1 MAGLIPQQFI
11 DDLLDRT
18 DIIEIIDG
26 RVALRK
32 SGQNYSGLCPFH
44 NEKSPSFTVSQ
55 TKQFY
60 HCFGCG
66 AHGNAIGFLME
77 FDRMEFPQAVESL
90 ARQAGVEVPVE
101 RNANPEKKKQ
111 QDSLYDQLEKA
122 QLHFSLQLRQH
133 PAKER
138 AVNYLK
144 GRQLTGETAK
154 SFGIG
159 YAPPG
164 WENLREALSSSDK
177 DEQQLI
183 EAGLLIKR
191 EDRDGCYDRF
201 RDRIMFPIRD
211 NRGRTIAFGGRVLG
225 DDKPKYLNS
234 PESPV
239 FHKGNELYGLYEAKQ
254 ASSRLSR
261 FLIVEGYMD
270 VVALAQHDI
279 HYSVATLGTSTS
291 DAHLKKLFRMVS
303 EIVICFDGDAAGR
316 KAAAR
321 ALDTA
326 LPILED
332 GHQIR
337 FLFLPEG
344 EDPDSLVHKE
354 GKDAFEQRLNH
365 AMTLSDYL
373 FASVSEDLD
382 ISSLDGK
389 ARMSKLA
396 LGKMHPMPRGMLY
409 ELMIQQLAEMT
420 GLSIDSLKESAA
432 KTSTPKPAS
441 SASTPAQPEYSTD
454 HQPPE
459 NTAGYE
465 NYADIPDY
473 SSDYQSDL
481 DQSPPPT
488 FSQGGRPRSRVT
500 EPADKA
506 AALLLH
512 HPELA
517 DCVEDIEVLRN
528 IDSPG
533 MLQLVELLE
542 FLKSHPQSNTA
553 AILAHCQGA
562 HGEEAAEALKSL
574 AEREQLVTPDNVE
587 NYFQSSLSLLQKHHN
602 EQQRDQLIEQ
612 AKHTPLTSDEK
623 QRLLALFEATKNKS
637 K

>member
-122 QLHFSLQLRQH
+122 QQHFSLQLRQH
-133 PAKER
+133 TSKER

-154 SFGIG
+154 TFGIG

-164 WENLREALSSSDK
+164 WENLREALSSSEK

-183 EAGLLIKR
+183 EAGILIKR

-254 ASSRLSR
+254 ACNRLSR

-270 VVALAQHDI
+270 VVALAQHGI
-279 HYSVATLGTSTS
+279 HNAVATLGTSTS
-291 DAHLKKLFRMVS
+291 DAHLSKLFRMVS
-303 EIVICFDGDAAGR
+303 EIVICFDGDDAGR
-316 KAAAR
+316 KAARR

-326 LPILED
+326 LPVLED
-332 GHQIR
+332 GRQVR
-337 FLFLPEG
+337 FLFLPDG

-354 GKDAFEQRLNH
+354 GKEAFTQRLDQ
-365 AMTLSDYL
+365 AMTLTDYL
-373 FASVSEDLD
+373 FSSVSEELD

-396 LGKMHPMPRGMLY
+396 LEKMHPMPRGMLY

-420 GLSIDSLKESAA
+420 GLSVESLKESAA
-432 KTSTPKPAS
+432 KTFTSKPTS
-441 SASTPAQPEYSTD
+441 NPSPSAQPEYSAD
-454 HQPPE
+454 YHPPE
-459 NTAGYE
+459 NSNNHD
-465 NYADIPDY
+465 NYADIDI
-473 SSDYQSDL
+473 DYQSDF
-481 DQSPPPT
+481 DQAPPPKA
-488 FSQGGRPRSRVT
+488 SQGSRSRVT

-512 HPELA
+512 RPELA
-517 DCVEDIEVLRN
+517 ECVEDIDALRN

-533 MLQLVELLE
+533 IPQLVELLE
-542 FLKSHPQSNTA
+542 LLKSHPQPNTA
-553 AILAHCQGA
+553 GVLALWQGT
-562 HGEEAAEALKSL
+562 HGEESAEALKSL
-574 AEREQLVTPDNVE
+574 AEREQLVTPDNIK
-587 NYFQSSLSLLQKHHN
+587 NYFKSSLSLLQKHHN

>member
-18 DIIEIIDG
+18 DIVEIIDG
-26 RVALRK
+26 RVSLRK

-66 AHGNAIGFLME
+66 ANGNAIGFLME
-77 FDRMEFPQAVESL
+77 FERLEFPAAVEAI
-90 ARQAGVEVPVE
+90 ARNAGIEMPVE
-101 RNANPEKKKQ
+101 RQANPEKKKQ
-111 QDSLYDQLEKA
+111 QDSLYDQLERA
-122 QLHFSLQLRQH
+122 QQFFSQQLRQH
-133 PAKER
+133 PSREKAI
-138 AVNYLK
+138 NYLK

-154 SFGIG
+154 TFGIG

-164 WENLREALSSSDK
+164 WENLHKELAK
-177 DEQQLI
+177 AEQDEQQLI
-183 EAGLLIKR
+183 EAGMLVKR

-239 FHKGNELYGLYEAKQ
+239 FHKGNELYGLYEARQ
-254 ASSRLSR
+254 ASNRLSR

-270 VVALAQHDI
+270 VVALAQHGI
-279 HYSVATLGTSTS
+279 HYAVATLGTSTS
-291 DAHLKKLFRMVS
+291 DAHLNKLFRMVS
-303 EIVICFDGDAAGR
+303 EIVICFDGDDAGR

-321 ALDTA
+321 ALDTT

-332 GHQIR
+332 GRQIR
-337 FLFLPEG
+337 FLFLPDG

-354 GKDAFEQRLNH
+354 GKEAFTTRLDQ
-365 AMTLSDYL
+365 AMTLTDYF
-373 FASVSEDLD
+373 FASVSEGLNLD
-382 ISSLDGK
+382 SLDGQ

-396 LGKMHPMPRGMLY
+396 LEKMHPMPRGVLY
-409 ELMIQQLAEMT
+409 ELMLKQLAKIT
-420 GLSIDSLKESAA
+420 DLSVESLKENAA
-432 KTSTPKPAS
+432 KVAPAKPKPNVS
-441 SASTPAQPEYSTD
+441 MPADFNEDHPYPDDSGDYDHYSDYD
-454 HQPPE
+454 HQPSYGNQP
-459 NTAGYE
+459 
-465 NYADIPDY
+465 
-473 SSDYQSDL
+473 SSVPAKASNQ
-481 DQSPPPT
+481 
-488 FSQGGRPRSRVT
+488 RRSRVT
-500 EPADKA
+500 EPAEKA

-517 DCVEDIEVLRN
+517 NLIEDIEPLRT

-533 MLQLVELLE
+533 MQQLVELLSL
-542 FLKSHPQSNTA
+542 LKEHPQSNTA
-553 AILAHCQGA
+553 SILAHWQGM
-562 HGEEAAEALKSL
+562 HGEEAVEELKSL
-574 AEREQLVTPDNVE
+574 ASREQLVAQDNIE
-587 NYFQSSLSLLQKHHN
+587 TYFKNTLSLLQKHHN
-602 EQQRDQLIEQ
+602 EQQLEQLLDH

-623 QRLLALFEATKNKS
+623 QQLQALLQAKHAKPK
-637 K
+637 

>member
-11 DDLLDRT
+11 DDLIDRT

-122 QLHFSLQLRQH
+122 QQHFSQQLRQH
-133 PAKER
+133 PSKDR

-144 GRQLTGETAK
+144 GRQLTGEIAK
-154 SFGIG
+154 TFGIG

-164 WENLREALSSSDK
+164 WENLREALTTSDK

-254 ASSRLSR
+254 ACNRLSR

-270 VVALAQHDI
+270 VVALAQHNI
-279 HYSVATLGTSTS
+279 HYAVATLGTSTS
-291 DAHLKKLFRMVS
+291 DAHLSKLFRMVS
-303 EIVICFDGDAAGR
+303 EIVICFDGDDAGR
-316 KAAAR
+316 KAAGR

-326 LPILED
+326 LPVLED
-332 GHQIR
+332 GRQVR

-354 GKDAFEQRLNH
+354 GNDAFTARLDK
-365 AMTLSDYL
+365 AMTLTDYL
-373 FASVSEDLD
+373 FATVSEGLD
-382 ISSLDGK
+382 PSSLDGK

-396 LGKMHPMPRGMLY
+396 LEKMHPMPRGMLY
-409 ELMIQQLAEMT
+409 ELMIQQLSEMT
-420 GLSIDSLKESAA
+420 GLSTDSLKESAA
-432 KTSTPKPAS
+432 KVSAPKPATNT
-441 SASTPAQPEYSTD
+441 TPTTQPEYSAD
-454 HQPPE
+454 YQPQE
-459 NTAGYE
+459 STEGYD
-465 NYADIPDY
+465 NYADLPDY
-473 SSDYQSDL
+473 KNDYQSDF
-481 DQSPPPT
+481 DQAPPPT
-488 FSQGGRPRSRVT
+488 SSQDGRPRSRVT

-517 DCVEDIEVLRN
+517 NCVEDIDALRN
-528 IDSPG
+528 INSPG
-533 MLQLVELLE
+533 MPQLIELLE
-542 FLKSHPQSNTA
+542 FLKDHPQSNTA

-562 HGEEAAEALKSL
+562 HGEEAVDALKSL
-574 AEREQLVTPDNVE
+574 AEREQLVTPDNIE

-602 EQQRDQLIEQ
+602 EQQLEQLLEQ

-623 QRLLALFEATKNKS
+623 QQLQALLLAKHR
-637 K
+637 